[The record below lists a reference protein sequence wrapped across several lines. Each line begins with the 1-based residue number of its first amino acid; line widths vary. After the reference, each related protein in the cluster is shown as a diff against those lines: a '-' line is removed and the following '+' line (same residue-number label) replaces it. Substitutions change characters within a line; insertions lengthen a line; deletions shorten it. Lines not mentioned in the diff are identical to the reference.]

1 MGRKTTRQQTK
12 AAAIKNTSSVKSA
25 SSKAKAI
32 LKPVAPT
39 NARNAGAMV
48 TLAAKIKKQ
57 PTVSSFNES
66 GANKK
71 ETFGHQKSASRRT
84 QLVHGKTNSAAWE
97 FSRHLIPPMTA
108 NTTFRLESLERGAQ
122 GFMAFGSD
130 ALGEDD
136 ARILIYDRLDE
147 PNTMMLEEQLAS
159 MEHAEC
165 AVSFGSGMGA
175 ISAAILSVVRSGQKI
190 ISHRTLYGC
199 TYSLFTSWLPR
210 FGVETTFI
218 DINSAE
224 HRQLLSDNKVRVLYF
239 EAVTNPSLEIA
250 DFPSIVREVRKIN
263 RERPSDQQIVIIVDN
278 TFPTPWGLRPLELG
292 VDIVVQSLTKNISG
306 FGTEMG
312 GAVMTR
318 KEFEKNLKLA
328 RKDFG
333 AIMNPK
339 AAWHI
344 TVHGIPTLALRFQQ
358 QQDNAMKVAKFLE
371 DHEKVER
378 VIYPGLSSYPQLK
391 LAKTLL
397 RSPEGEF
404 APGTMIS
411 FMVKGNMKKCQKFVN
426 IIATRSY
433 TITLAVSLGLTK
445 TLIEV
450 PGFMTHSAIPAEKLA
465 ASGVEPRLIRLS
477 LGIENVDDIIN
488 DLRTALSHL

>member
-1 MGRKTTRQQTK
+1 MGRKASKSRAKTPTTKSVETK
-12 AAAIKNTSSVKSA
+12 KAFKSPA
-25 SSKAKAI
+25 KPESRAKLDPRAKSESRVTPHENGRVSKALTAGE
-32 LKPVAPT
+32 VT
-39 NARNAGAMV
+39 ARGN
-48 TLAAKIKKQ
+48 
-57 PTVSSFNES
+57 
-66 GANKK
+66 
-71 ETFGHQKSASRRT
+71 FGHQKSASRRT
-84 QLVHGKTNSAAWE
+84 QLVHGKTSSAAWE

-122 GFMAFGSD
+122 GFMSFASD
-130 ALGEDD
+130 DVGDD
-136 ARILIYDRLDE
+136 GFPILIYDRLDE

-159 MEHAEC
+159 MEHADC

-175 ISAAILSVVRSGQKI
+175 ISASILSVVRSGQKI

-199 TYSLFTSWLPR
+199 TYSLFSSWLPR

-218 DINSAE
+218 DVNSAE
-224 HRQLLSDNKVRVLYF
+224 HRQLLNDNKVRVLYF

-250 DFPSIVREVRKIN
+250 DFPAIVKEVKQIN
-263 RERPSDQQIVIIVDN
+263 RTRPSDQQILIIVDN
-278 TFPTPWGLRPLELG
+278 TFPTPWGLRPLDLG

-344 TVHGIPTLALRFQQ
+344 TVHGIPTLALRFHQQ
-358 QQDNAMKVAKFLE
+358 QENAIKVAKFLE
-371 DHEKVER
+371 RHDKVES
-378 VIYPGLSSYPQLK
+378 VIYPGLASYPQAK
-391 LAKTLL
+391 LARSLL

-404 APGTMIS
+404 CPGTMIS
-411 FMVKGNMKKCQKFVN
+411 FMVNGDMKKCQRFVN
-426 IIATRSY
+426 LIATKSY

-450 PGFMTHSAIPAEKLA
+450 PGFMTHSAIPPEKLA
-465 ASGVEPRLIRLS
+465 ASGIEPRLIRLS
-477 LGIENVDDIIN
+477 LGIENADDIIN
-488 DLRTALSHL
+488 DLSTAFTYL